1 MATSTRQRQRAFDSR
16 SELRNVLFVLP
27 AIGLLLVKHQYTGP
41 FQELIYSYAGNVTV
55 SFALYF
61 VVLKLCMSSPQFG
74 RVIAVAV
81 VLVCVE
87 SFELFD
93 GFRVMSNSYD
103 AFDLLAN
110 AVGVGL
116 ALSLDTILGRKR
128 QKDLRS
134 KVGG

>member
-1 MATSTRQRQRAFDSR
+1 MANSPRHRAFDSR

-27 AIGLLLVKHQYTGP
+27 AIALLLLKGQYSGP
-41 FQELIYSYAGNVTV
+41 FQELIHSYAGNVTV

-61 VVLKLCMSSPQFG
+61 VVLRLCMSSPQFG

-93 GFRVMSNSYD
+93 GFRIMSNTYD

-110 AVGVGL
+110 VIGVGL
-116 ALSLDTILGRKR
+116 ALSLDAILCRKR
-128 QKDLRS
+128 QKDLETN
-134 KVGG
+134 VEG